1 MANPTL
7 SMPAK
12 APENPATMRVEL
24 HYDTW
29 VPNPNWV
36 PGKKDQTEEE
46 SIRVSCVAVDD
57 EGNPRS
63 EDHGLKVLEYAKV
76 DLPYDLAVRLI
87 KAKKAVRAES
97 F

>member
-12 APENPATMRVEL
+12 APETPATMRVEL

-29 VPNPNWV
+29 VGDNR
-36 PGKKDQTEEE
+36 
-46 SIRVSCVAVDD
+46 ISCVATDD
-57 EGNPRS
+57 EGNPRA

-76 DLPYDLAVRLI
+76 DLPYDLAVKLI
-87 KAKKAVRAES
+87 KAKKAVRVES

>member
-1 MANPTL
+1 MANTTL

-29 VPNPNWV
+29 VGDNR
-36 PGKKDQTEEE
+36 
-46 SIRVSCVAVDD
+46 ISCVAVDD
-57 EGNPRS
+57 EGNPKS
-63 EDHGLKVLEYAKV
+63 SDHGLKVIEYAKV
-76 DLPYDLAVRLI
+76 DLPYDHAVNLI